1 MTYREYLVQ
10 HPVEAAACLLKND
23 SMEDW
28 RWFVGEFTPCGEK
41 MIKVEHAAAGCLGNE
56 GYAVRAREEYSDI
69 KKPALGKTGFAKLIE
84 ASNQAEC
91 TEVTSFLMDASYR
104 AYPPERKRFE
114 L

>member
-1 MTYREYLVQ
+1 
-10 HPVEAAACLLKND
+10 
-23 SMEDW
+23 
-28 RWFVGEFTPCGEK
+28 

-69 KKPALGKTGFAKLIE
+69 KKPVLGQTGFAKLIE